1 MTAPPPS
8 ALRPS
13 PLALD
18 FDALEPGQRFATRA
32 RTITESDVVWF
43 AALTG
48 DLHPQHVDAE
58 WAAAS
63 RFGERVAHGMLVL
76 SYAVGLVPLDPERVM
91 ALRRVREA
99 VFKRPA
105 RLGDTI
111 HVEGRIDAVKPLD
124 AATGVVTTA
133 WRVVRQDGATVA
145 RVEVD
150 ALWRRGSPPEG
161 AATTEYRPTTREP
174 VEDQAVVL
182 PL

>member
-1 MTAPPPS
+1 VTAPVGS
-8 ALRPS
+8 ATEAS

-18 FDALEPGQRFATRA
+18 FDALEPGQRFTTRG
-32 RTITESDVVWF
+32 RTITESDVVSF

-48 DLHPQHVDAE
+48 DLHPQHVDAD

-76 SYAVGLVPLDPERVM
+76 SYAVGLLPLDPDRVL

-105 RLGDTI
+105 RLGDTV

-124 AATGVVTTA
+124 ATTGVVATG
-133 WRVVRQDGATVA
+133 WRVRRQDGATVA

-150 ALWRRGSPPEG
+150 VLWRRGSPPEHATTEAG
-161 AATTEYRPTTREP
+161 AATSEP
-174 VEDQAVVL
+174 RDEQAVVL

>member
-1 MTAPPPS
+1 MTAPLPS
-8 ALRPS
+8 AMQPS

-18 FDALEPGQRFATRA
+18 FDGLEPGQRFTTRA
-32 RTITESDVVWF
+32 RTITESDVVAF
-43 AALTG
+43 ATLTG
-48 DLHPQHVDAE
+48 DLHPQHVDAD

-76 SYAVGLVPLDPERVM
+76 SYAVGLVPLDPDRVV

-111 HVEGRIDAVKPLD
+111 HVEGRIDALKPLD
-124 AATGVVTTA
+124 AATGMVATGWKVL
-133 WRVVRQDGATVA
+133 RQDGATVA

-150 ALWRRGSPPEG
+150 VLWRRGSPPEL
-161 AATTEYRPTTREP
+161 ADRESRRAKP
-174 VEDQAVVL
+174 EPLEGQAVVV